1 MSPLPV
7 RRSSGRTAA
16 AAALALALVACGA
29 DRPHRRAHRPPL
41 VPAAIGRPV
50 VDWMRAG
57 GGERIVVGERGV
69 ATGPPAGPLAP
80 AAFRSAEEADD
91 LRFFAGTFAPF
102 VDAAAGERLVFAG
115 RGTAAAAPAERRMI
129 REWTRQEAAGGS
141 GGGVYGLA
149 FAWRGGPLACLG
161 VSVFLSGE
169 VRAGACDWRQD
180 VRGHLAAEPL
190 ARLYRWFDAYRPF
203 QVDSLDAGRAALV
216 ASGLIFAGRG
226 PAPAPPSER
235 AAMGDLAAA
244 LHLELAARRAA
255 ALPPPA
261 DVQPAKSLAPAAKSP
276 APPQEPPPPGPS
288 LLRSDLPPPAPAT
301 TPILPLAPPAPPSA
315 ALPLT
320 ADQAVQGTAPALTPP
335 RPEKPKRPPV
345 QQEEDEAPLQ
355 GTVATDE
362 NAPG

>member
-301 TPILPLAPPAPPSA
+301 TPILPLAPPPLRAPRCPSPPIRPSRGRRPPS
-315 ALPLT
+315 
-320 ADQAVQGTAPALTPP
+320 
-335 RPEKPKRPPV
+335 RPP
-345 QQEEDEAPLQ
+345 APRSPSARPSSRKRTRRRFK
-355 GTVATDE
+355 G
-362 NAPG
+362 P